1 MLWGPPTRV
10 VLAGG
15 GHCWPPQHFDG
26 GVKFVPC
33 ICTLYC
39 SDSSG
44 CNTRI
49 KVKHQITK
57 LLTRV
62 LRRQRIDLAPR
73 QDGGTILSPQSLQ
86 AYFHQFCL
94 PDKRLQSCSDSSG
107 CKIATSFFFLKKV
120 SACKHLTIGNFVS
133 ERTLAVVVVVVVAVC
148 CHAHEPK
155 CLRSCLLG
163 QFR

>member
-57 LLTRV
+57 LLTKV
-62 LRRQRIDLAPR
+62 LRRQRIDLAPAR
-73 QDGGTILSPQSLQ
+73 VGEPSYPLKVLIGAAIIIYLLS
-86 AYFHQFCL
+86 
-94 PDKRLQSCSDSSG
+94 
-107 CKIATSFFFLKKV
+107 
-120 SACKHLTIGNFVS
+120 NS
-133 ERTLAVVVVVVVAVC
+133 EAKA
-148 CHAHEPK
+148 
-155 CLRSCLLG
+155 
-163 QFR
+163 

>member
-1 MLWGPPTRV
+1 MLWAPPSKV

-57 LLTRV
+57 LLTKV
-62 LRRQRIDLAPR
+62 LRRKRTDLAPR
-73 QDGGTILSPQSLQ
+73 QGGGTILSPESLIGAGHNYIYTYYQSLK
-86 AYFHQFCL
+86 L
-94 PDKRLQSCSDSSG
+94 RPK
-107 CKIATSFFFLKKV
+107 
-120 SACKHLTIGNFVS
+120 
-133 ERTLAVVVVVVVAVC
+133 AVNLNIV
-148 CHAHEPK
+148 EI
-155 CLRSCLLG
+155 
-163 QFR
+163 